1 MALLTTMP
9 CADLKIAD
17 GDGKRD
23 LARGPVGCRGKQQ
36 FVAGAV
42 RHVTFSAF
50 EISFKK
56 RSITPKRHAS
66 VRARSNP
73 L

>member
-1 MALLTTMP
+1 MAVQVLTTMP

-36 FVAGAV
+36 FVLVAGAV

-50 EISFKK
+50 EL
-56 RSITPKRHAS
+56 SI
-66 VRARSNP
+66 
-73 L
+73 